1 MSEGVMT
8 SMNDSEQVAV
18 QAAKEVI
25 YDKNCV
31 FLDVDVQSDVEAI
44 RYLAEQL
51 YKQGRVKEQY
61 LTRIVEREAEYPT
74 GLLCGAINVAV
85 PHTEVELVNQK
96 TLGIAV
102 LKNPVKFHRMD
113 APDELVDVSVLFMFA
128 LTEAH
133 AHVEMLQKVF
143 EFIQGEGNLAA
154 LTGAKSLDQVLAV
167 LDERL

>member
-1 MSEGVMT
+1 MSSKM
-8 SMNDSEQVAV
+8 
-18 QAAKEVI
+18 
-25 YDKNCV
+25 YDKSCV
-31 FLDVDVQSDVEAI
+31 FLNVEAASNVEAV
-44 RYLAEQL
+44 RWLAEQL
-51 YKQGRVKEQY
+51 YEQGRVKEGH
-61 LTRIVEREAEYPT
+61 LTRIIEREAEYPT
-74 GLLCGAINVAV
+74 GLLCGPINVAV

-113 APDELVDVSVLFMFA
+113 APEELVEVRVLFMFA

-143 EFIQGEGNLAA
+143 EFIQGEGNLEALTQAKDLDAA
-154 LTGAKSLDQVLAV
+154 LQV